1 MSRWMVWFSIS
12 LSCVLSISGDIPAQ
26 DAGSGLSIARLKY
39 GGGGDWYSNATSFP
53 NLLAALRDRLETP
66 FPNRESVVE
75 PSDPALAGYPIVYM
89 NGHGTVRFTETERE
103 HLRDYL
109 RRGGFLWADDN
120 YGMDSSFRSEMQQMF
135 PDHPL
140 VELPHDHPIYHYF
153 YSFDTGPPK
162 IHLHDGLPAQGFGI
176 YLDGRLVVFYTYQS
190 DIGDGMES
198 QGVHP
203 EDSAEK
209 HESALQMGINIVLFA
224 LSS

>member
-1 MSRWMVWFSIS
+1 PSRDTVSEQGI
-12 LSCVLSISGDIPAQ
+12 CC
-26 DAGSGLSIARLKY
+26 
-39 GGGGDWYSNATSFP
+39 
-53 NLLAALRDRLETP
+53 
-66 FPNRESVVE
+66 
-75 PSDPALAGYPIVYM
+75 
-89 NGHGTVRFTETERE
+89 GTVGPGARRLPDCIHERPRYGAIHGNERE